1 MSCVETKATEILGF
15 TPSALWVTLG
25 VLVAVGVIVKLAF
38 DLIIKFKELRKPRVN
53 DEQTIHDQLQSDDER
68 LTVLENTT
76 KKQDQELKLLLRS
89 QMAII
94 HHMVDGNNTVKLKEA
109 QDDIEEYLI
118 SGKIKNREV

>member
-1 MSCVETKATEILGF
+1 MEKATEILGF

>member
-1 MSCVETKATEILGF
+1 METKATEILGF

-25 VLVAVGVIVKLAF
+25 VLVAVGIIVKLVF
-38 DLIIKFKELRKPRVN
+38 DLIIKARELRKPRVN

-68 LTVLENTT
+68 LTVLEATT
-76 KKQDQELKLLLRS
+76 KKQDQELKLILRS
-89 QMAII
+89 QMAMI
-94 HHMVDGNNTVKLKEA
+94 HHMVDGNNTVKLREA

>member
-1 MSCVETKATEILGF
+1 METKATEILGF

-94 HHMVDGNNTVKLKEA
+94 HHMVDGINTVKLKEA

>member
-1 MSCVETKATEILGF
+1 METKATEILGF

-53 DEQTIHDQLQSDDER
+53 DEQTIHDKLQSDDER

>member
-1 MSCVETKATEILGF
+1 METKATEILGF

-38 DLIIKFKELRKPRVN
+38 DLIIKFKELRTPRVN
-53 DEQTIHDQLQSDDER
+53 DEQTIRDQLQSDDER
-68 LTVLENTT
+68 LTVLETTT

>member
-1 MSCVETKATEILGF
+1 METKATEILGF

-25 VLVAVGVIVKLAF
+25 VLVAVGIIVKLVF
-38 DLIIKFKELRKPRVN
+38 DLIIKARELRRPRVN

-68 LTVLENTT
+68 LTVLEATT
-76 KKQDQELKLLLRS
+76 KKQDQELKLILRS
-89 QMAII
+89 QMAMI
-94 HHMVDGNNTVKLKEA
+94 HHMVDGNNTVKLREA

>member
-1 MSCVETKATEILGF
+1 MTEMETKATEILGF

-25 VLVAVGVIVKLAF
+25 VLVAVGVIVKLVF
-38 DLIIKFKELRKPRVN
+38 DLIIKARELRRPRVN

-68 LTVLENTT
+68 LTVLEATT
-76 KKQDQELKLLLRS
+76 KKQDQELKLILRS
-89 QMAII
+89 QMAMI
-94 HHMVDGNNTVKLKEA
+94 HHMVDGNNTIKLKEA

>member
-1 MSCVETKATEILGF
+1 METKATEILGF

-25 VLVAVGVIVKLAF
+25 ILVAVGVIVKLAF

-94 HHMVDGNNTVKLKEA
+94 HHMVDGNNTVKLREA
-109 QDDIEEYLI
+109 QNDIEEYLI